1 MSILTKTAAGS
12 RGRALV
18 PIGVRLWRRVDKS
31 AGDTACWEWG
41 GAKTPLGYGKIG
53 KEGARGWHLTHRV
66 AWIEANGEIP
76 DGLVICHQCDNPA
89 CCNPRHLFQGT
100 AADNVEDKVRKKR
113 HLFGDRMSKA
123 IRASEAFNAGIKERA
138 KLSEAQILRIRAR
151 ALAGEGQAS
160 IAKDYGVTQSHVSR
174 IKTGSVWKQL

>member
-1 MSILTKTAAGS
+1 
-12 RGRALV
+12 
-18 PIGVRLWRRVDKS
+18 
-31 AGDTACWEWG
+31 
-41 GAKTPLGYGKIG
+41 
-53 KEGARGWHLTHRV
+53 
-66 AWIEANGEIP
+66 
-76 DGLVICHQCDNPA
+76 
-89 CCNPRHLFQGT
+89 
-100 AADNVEDKVRKKR
+100 
-113 HLFGDRMSKA
+113 MSKA